1 MDEQHIQVKEAPLAL
16 ATDLFSRITS
26 ISQDVLSTEMPSDA
40 KGKKGSLLNYIKRER
55 GKKET
60 LIKSKFKAAE

>member
-1 MDEQHIQVKEAPLAL
+1 MAL
-16 ATDLFSRITS
+16 ATDLFSRVTS
-26 ISQDVLSTEMPSDA
+26 TSQDVPNTEMPSDA
-40 KGKKGSLLNYIKRER
+40 KGKKGLLFNYIKRER